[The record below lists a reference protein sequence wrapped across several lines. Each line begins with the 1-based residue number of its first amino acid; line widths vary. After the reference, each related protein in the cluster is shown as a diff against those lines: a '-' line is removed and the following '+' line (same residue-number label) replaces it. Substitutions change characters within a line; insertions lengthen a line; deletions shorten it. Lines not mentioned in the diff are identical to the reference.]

1 MKACVCS
8 LIMIIDFGDK
18 IAYEYQFWSLSSLC
32 SCNSLNDFCIN
43 HPLKEHITLSE
54 TLHYPFM
61 QQGCSFYQTILLFR
75 VQHSTLSE
83 YLYKLPVWGW
93 ALHSVRVIMYT
104 SCLGLSTA
112 LCQSS
117 YVHFMFL
124 VKHWTLCHLQR
135 YSAGK
140 GCCLSITFFKMLIT
154 NLMWTHQKNLCK
166 HIYQFLRKKR
176 VKRTIKWQ
184 NINFLGER
192 ETCWNWWQWKKVS
205 PIMWQ

>member
-1 MKACVCS
+1 MHS
-8 LIMIIDFGDK
+8 IR
-18 IAYEYQFWSLSSLC
+18 
-32 SCNSLNDFCIN
+32 
-43 HPLKEHITLSE
+43 
-54 TLHYPFM
+54 PF
-61 QQGCSFYQTILLFR
+61 LLFW

-117 YVHFMFL
+117 YIHFMFL
-124 VKHWTLCHLQR
+124 VEHWTHCHLQR

-205 PIMWQ
+205 PIIWQWLGNVWGYTKELEYWPRGPNIIEKCGFNQHPRNTSKIFQKYISSRTEDIPIFV